1 MPGERYIEVNGC
13 HCRILEAGSG
23 PDLVYLPGF
32 MGMPRWIPLLDLLAE
47 RHTVHAPSLPGF
59 PGGTGHDRLDTLS
72 DWTCATMDLL
82 EACGAGPLDVLASSV
97 SAPLAL
103 ECAAANSSLIRRLAL
118 ISPFGTFD
126 ADDPSTDVW
135 AQRPGPDTYADL
147 LCEDP
152 DGFRAL
158 WAKPDAEDPTE
169 WQIIQVRA
177 REAAARYL
185 WPMGNT
191 GILRRAYRVR
201 QPTLILRG
209 EHDKVIPA
217 SYPAKFAD
225 AIAGDVLVQSLAG
238 AGHAAELDQPSAVAA
253 SLAQFLT

>member
-1 MPGERYIEVNGC
+1 MPAERYVEVNGC
-13 HCRILEAGSG
+13 RCRILEAGSG

-32 MGMPRWIPLLDLLAE
+32 MGMPRWLPLLDLLAE

-72 DWTCATMDLL
+72 DWVYATMDLL
-82 EACGAGPLDVLASSV
+82 EASAPGPLDVLASSV

-103 ECAAANSSLIRRLAL
+103 ECAAANPSLIRRLVL

-126 ADDPSTDVW
+126 ADDPTADVW
-135 AQRPGPDTYADL
+135 AQRPGPDTYPNL

-152 DGFRAL
+152 EAFQSL
-158 WAKPDAEDPTE
+158 WAKPEDEDSTE

-209 EHDKVIPA
+209 DKDKVIPA
-217 SYPAKFAD
+217 SYPEKFAA
-225 AIAGDVLVQSLAG
+225 AIAGDVVVQTLPG

-253 SLAQFLT
+253 SLAQFFG